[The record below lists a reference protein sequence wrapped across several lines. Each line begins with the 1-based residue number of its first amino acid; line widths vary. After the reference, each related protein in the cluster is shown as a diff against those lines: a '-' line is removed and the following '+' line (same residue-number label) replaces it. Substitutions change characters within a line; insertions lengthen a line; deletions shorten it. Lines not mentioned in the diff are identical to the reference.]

1 MRAIALSTRYIARAS
16 AAATSRAA
24 SSEATLDRSSLQTV
38 NGLEELWETM
48 EEGGHSVYFSDRV
61 TRKLAAMEKDQAEWV
76 GEAEDEIARLLEI
89 PPEFVGRARLRYGYT
104 DLQEA
109 KPSWDYEHP
118 VNWKVTLSVK
128 IAALDLAEAARDDL
142 IAMLGPVRLR
152 ARSRRSAQRE
162 VRRDPRLCCSTHC
175 SRIARTH
182 QPTPAHL
189 LSSILSPLL
198 PLVHVCS
205 ASSLPHAAA
214 LRHAVRHMPH
224 RGAQVPLA
232 RLQPH
237 PRASHARRAAR
248 FRRGSERCDGG
259 GEQGNGC
266 A

>member
-152 ARSRRSAQRE
+152 ARSRVVLHSANCGETLAFAAQRIAHALLALTNQHPHTFSLL
-162 VRRDPRLCCSTHC
+162 DPLPPPPPRSCVLRLLPPSCCSATTRSQTRAASWRASTARASSTASTRESRSTRC
-175 SRIARTH
+175 S
-182 QPTPAHL
+182 
-189 LSSILSPLL
+189 LSPRIR
-198 PLVHVCS
+198 
-205 ASSLPHAAA
+205 A
-214 LRHAVRHMPH
+214 LR
-224 RGAQVPLA
+224 
-232 RLQPH
+232 
-237 PRASHARRAAR
+237 RRR
-248 FRRGSERCDGG
+248 
-259 GEQGNGC
+259 
-266 A
+266 